1 MLNQIL
7 FQTGPISL
15 GQHTLQVVYK
25 GSPST
30 TPLSINGVL
39 VQNGT
44 VTPGSSPI
52 GITSAIPTASDSSTV
67 STPLPTLSSTGAH
80 KHAKHTGI
88 IVGCV
93 IGGVLLVLV
102 GVFVLWMRKRQ
113 AHKIQLRETDIV
125 EPFQEP
131 PSVSQRHP
139 PSSPPLIIP
148 RRNTEEANHSTEPVS
163 NGPWKLLSQGSLRIF
178 TSPRTQEQAPLST
191 EDDNQPSELLLVH
204 EDSGLRLPVSTAGSS
219 RTPALVELPPTY
231 SPR

>member
-25 GSPST
+25 GSSST

-44 VTPGSSPI
+44 VTAGSSPI
-52 GITSAIPTASDSSTV
+52 GITSAIPTPSDSSTN
-67 STPLPTLSSTGAH
+67 STPLPTLSLTGAH
-80 KHAKHTGI
+80 KHAKRTGI

-93 IGGVLLVLV
+93 IGGLLLVLA
-102 GVFVLWMRKRQ
+102 GVFILWMRKRR
-113 AHKIQLRETDIV
+113 AHEIQLRETDIV
-125 EPFQEP
+125 EPFQGA
-131 PSVSQRHP
+131 PSVSQSHP

-148 RRNTEEANHSTEPVS
+148 RRDTEEIYRTAEPVS
-163 NGPWKLLSQGSLRIF
+163 SGPRKLLSEESLRVF
-178 TSPRTQEQAPLST
+178 ASPRTREQVSLST

-204 EDSGLRLPVSTAGSS
+204 EDSGLRLPVPTTGSS
-219 RTPALVELPPTY
+219 RTPVLVELPPTY